1 MQRQQRNRHHAMR
14 THRSIKAALGIAC
27 SALLVAGCSATV
39 LDGRALSM
47 LYDPHRVG
55 GLPATDG
62 PSGPRDNAPKPTGTV
77 NGTDGGDIDKL
88 VLLALNDIEDFWK
101 QNYSESLQGSF
112 KPVSNLL
119 SYDSNDPGSPKA
131 CGEKLY
137 RLVNAFYC
145 PPKNLMAW
153 DRGVLLPSAKKY
165 FGPMSVN
172 AVLAHEYGHAIQ
184 RMANV
189 VDNSTPVLVLE
200 QQADCFSGTYVR
212 WVAEGRS
219 PRFTLSTT
227 DGLDHVLA
235 GAIELRDPTPTA
247 ENPMTRNPHGSALD
261 RVGAFQIGFDSGAEA
276 CAKIDM
282 NGIEQRR
289 DGLPQSLQVD
299 PEGTVE
305 SGQSEINKQLLSNL
319 MELLGKILNP
329 AKPPTLSTEPANCPD
344 AQTSKPAS
352 YCPANNTIYVDLPA
366 LQEMGK
372 AADESQ
378 MVLLQGDNTAIS
390 VFTSRYAM
398 AVQHERSLA
407 LDTPEAALRAA
418 CLTGVAQ
425 RKMAE
430 PITLSSGDTLVLS
443 AGDVDEAISGLLT
456 NGLVGSDTNGKIVP
470 AGFTRIIAYR
480 SGLFGNIDECYQ
492 QFP

>member
-27 SALLVAGCSATV
+27 SVLLVAGCSATV

-119 SYDSNDPGSPKA
+119 SYDSNDPDSPKA

-247 ENPMTRNPHGSALD
+247 ENPTTRNPHGSALD

-282 NGIEQRR
+282 NEIEKRR
-289 DGLPQSLQVD
+289 DGLPQSLQD
-299 PEGTVE
+299 GP
-305 SGQSEINKQLLSNL
+305 
-319 MELLGKILNP
+319 
-329 AKPPTLSTEPANCPD
+329 
-344 AQTSKPAS
+344 
-352 YCPANNTIYVDLPA
+352 
-366 LQEMGK
+366 
-372 AADESQ
+372 
-378 MVLLQGDNTAIS
+378 
-390 VFTSRYAM
+390 
-398 AVQHERSLA
+398 
-407 LDTPEAALRAA
+407 
-418 CLTGVAQ
+418 
-425 RKMAE
+425 
-430 PITLSSGDTLVLS
+430 
-443 AGDVDEAISGLLT
+443 
-456 NGLVGSDTNGKIVP
+456 
-470 AGFTRIIAYR
+470 
-480 SGLFGNIDECYQ
+480 
-492 QFP
+492 

>member
-62 PSGPRDNAPKPTGTV
+62 HSGPRDNAPKPTGTV
-77 NGTDGGDIDKL
+77 NNTDGGDIDHL

-101 QNYSESLQGSF
+101 HNYSESLQGSF

-119 SYDSNDPGSPKA
+119 SYDSNDPNSPRA

-137 RLVNAFYC
+137 GLVNAFYC
-145 PPKNLMAW
+145 PPKDLMAW

-165 FGPMSVN
+165 FGQMSVN

-184 RMANV
+184 RMAKV

-200 QQADCFSGTYVR
+200 QQADCFSGTYIR

-247 ENPMTRNPHGSALD
+247 ENPTTSNPHGSAFD
-261 RVGAFQIGFDSGAEA
+261 RVGAFQIGFDSGPAA

-282 NGIEQRR
+282 NEIEKRR
-289 DGLPQSLQVD
+289 GDLPQSLQIS

-305 SGQSEINKQLLSNL
+305 TGQVDINNNTLSTL
-319 MELLGKILNP
+319 MEVLGKIFNP
-329 AKPPTLSTEPANCPD
+329 AKPPTLSAEPANCPN

-366 LQEMGK
+366 LQDMGK

-378 MVLLQGDNTAIS
+378 MVLLQGDNTALSI
-390 VFTSRYAM
+390 VTSRYAM
-398 AVQHERSLA
+398 AVQHERGLA

-430 PITLSSGDTLVLS
+430 PIAVSSGNTLVLT
-443 AGDVDEAISGLLT
+443 AGDVDKAISGLLT
-456 NGLVGSDTNGKIVP
+456 NGLVGSDTNGKTVP

-480 SGLFGNIDECYQ
+480 SGLLGDVDQCYQ

>member
-1 MQRQQRNRHHAMR
+1 MPAK
-14 THRSIKAALGIAC
+14 RSIKAALGVAC
-27 SALLVAGCSATV
+27 SVLLAAGCSANV
-39 LDGRALSM
+39 LDGHALSM

-62 PSGPRDNAPKPTGTV
+62 PSGPRDSAPTPTGTV
-77 NGTDGGDIDKL
+77 QNTNNGDVDHL
-88 VLLALNDIEDFWK
+88 VLLALNDIEDFWSK
-101 QNYSESLQGSF
+101 NYSQSLPGSF

-119 SYDSNDPGSPKA
+119 SYDSNDPKSPRA
-131 CGEKLY
+131 CGNELY

-145 PPKNLMAW
+145 PPKDLMAW
-153 DRGVLLPSAKKY
+153 DRGELIPSAEKY
-165 FGPMSVN
+165 FGKMAVP

-184 RMANV
+184 RMAGI
-189 VDNSTPVLVLE
+189 VDDSTPGLVME
-200 QQADCFSGTYVR
+200 QQADCFSGTYMR

-219 PRFTLSTT
+219 PRLTVSTT

-247 ENPMTRNPHGSALD
+247 NETASDPHGNALD
-261 RVGAFQIGFDSGAEA
+261 RVSAFQKGFDSGPEA

-282 NGIEQRR
+282 NEIKSREG
-289 DGLPQSLQVD
+289 DLPQSLQLD
-299 PEGTVE
+299 PEGNVE
-305 SGQSEINKQLLSNL
+305 SGQAGINKELLSNL
-319 MELLGKILNP
+319 MELLGKIYNP

-366 LQEMGK
+366 LHEMGK

-378 MVLLQGDNTAIS
+378 RVLLQGDNTAIS

-398 AVQHERSLA
+398 AVQHEHGAS
-407 LDTPEAALRAA
+407 LDTPAAGLRAA

-430 PITLSSGDTLVLS
+430 PIPLSSGSTLVLS

-456 NGLVGSDTNGKIVP
+456 NGLVGSDTNGKPVP
-470 AGFTRIIAYR
+470 SGFTRILAYR
-480 SGLFGNIDECYQ
+480 SGLFGSIDDCYQ
-492 QFP
+492 RFP

>member
-1 MQRQQRNRHHAMR
+1 M
-14 THRSIKAALGIAC
+14 
-27 SALLVAGCSATV
+27 
-39 LDGRALSM
+39 
-47 LYDPHRVG
+47 
-55 GLPATDG
+55 
-62 PSGPRDNAPKPTGTV
+62 
-77 NGTDGGDIDKL
+77 
-88 VLLALNDIEDFWK
+88 
-101 QNYSESLQGSF
+101 
-112 KPVSNLL
+112 
-119 SYDSNDPGSPKA
+119 
-131 CGEKLY
+131 
-137 RLVNAFYC
+137 
-145 PPKNLMAW
+145 
-153 DRGVLLPSAKKY
+153 
-165 FGPMSVN
+165 
-172 AVLAHEYGHAIQ
+172 
-184 RMANV
+184 
-189 VDNSTPVLVLE
+189 
-200 QQADCFSGTYVR
+200 
-212 WVAEGRS
+212 
-219 PRFTLSTT
+219 
-227 DGLDHVLA
+227 
-235 GAIELRDPTPTA
+235 
-247 ENPMTRNPHGSALD
+247 
-261 RVGAFQIGFDSGAEA
+261 
-276 CAKIDM
+276 
-282 NGIEQRR
+282 
-289 DGLPQSLQVD
+289 D

-319 MELLGKILNP
+319 MELLGKIFNP

-398 AVQHERSLA
+398 AVQHERGLA